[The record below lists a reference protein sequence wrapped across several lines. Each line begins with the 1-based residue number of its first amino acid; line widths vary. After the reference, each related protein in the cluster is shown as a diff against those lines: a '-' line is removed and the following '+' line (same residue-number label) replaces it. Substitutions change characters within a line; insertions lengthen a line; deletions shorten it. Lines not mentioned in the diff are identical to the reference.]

1 MRRLPAAVQLATQV
15 APGMGPGKVLVQA
28 LPTGTLCAAFLNRI
42 RGVEMPE
49 GPEIRRAAD
58 TIAEVLEGRTIE
70 VVRFGIQRLRS
81 KSKLLRGHKVINI
94 ETRGKALL
102 THFDNGYSIYS
113 HNQLYGVWQ
122 VVKGITLPET
132 NRSMRL
138 LLRTNEHSAILYSA
152 SDISVWPTHALPEH
166 PFLARIGPDIMNP
179 DLHWRDIAGR
189 LGDPRW
195 RSKTLASLYLE
206 QSFLA
211 GNGNYLRTE
220 ILHDAGLHPLL
231 RPTELARRDIGK
243 LARSTLA
250 LSRRSYKT
258 GGITLAPRLSYAL
271 EKQGITRGKR
281 RFYAFGRTGRP
292 CYHCGNRIKR
302 LELAGRRLYLCE
314 KCQGRN

>member
-1 MRRLPAAVQLATQV
+1 MPHLQATVQLATQM
-15 APGMGPGKVLVQA
+15 APGLVRGSVLLQS
-28 LPTGTLCAAFLNRI
+28 LPTKPKYAAASHSIWR
-42 RGVEMPE
+42 VEMPE

-58 TIAEVLEGRTIE
+58 AIADVLEGRIIR
-70 VVRFGIQRLRS
+70 VVRFGLPRLRS
-81 KSKLLRGHKVINI
+81 KSRLLRGNKVTAI

-113 HNQLYGVWQ
+113 HNQLYGVWR
-122 VVKGITLPET
+122 VVKGKKLPKT

-138 LLRTNEHSAILYSA
+138 LLQTGEHSAILYSA
-152 SDISVWPTHALPEH
+152 SDISVWPSPELPRH
-166 PFLARIGPDIMNP
+166 PFLARIGPDIMNT
-179 DLHWRDIAGR
+179 DLHWRDIAER

-195 RSKTLASLYLE
+195 RSKTLAALYLD
-206 QSFLA
+206 QAFLA

-220 ILHDAGLHPLL
+220 ILHDSGLHPLL
-231 RPTELARRDIGK
+231 RPTELKRGDIGR

-250 LSRRSYKT
+250 LSRRSYET
-258 GGITLAPRLSYAL
+258 GGITLAPRLSRVL
-271 EKQGITRGKR
+271 EKQGISRSKR

-314 KCQGRN
+314 TCQERG